1 MADIVNLFI
10 DQGSHSI
17 REFNTTD
24 DNGNAV
30 PLIGHT
36 AALTVRSSVNGPAIL
51 ELTTD
56 DDISIEESNG
66 IVNVVFS
73 HTATSAIRFNGARF
87 TGVYDLE
94 VTNTSSIPTR
104 IAEGQF
110 VLFRN
115 VTT

>member
-1 MADIVNLFI
+1 MADIVNIFI
-10 DQGSHSI
+10 DQGSHSV
-17 REFNTTD
+17 REFNVTD
-24 DNGNAV
+24 ANGDAV
-30 PLIGHT
+30 PLIGHS
-36 AALTVRSSVNGPAIL
+36 AALAIRSSVNGPAIM

-56 DDISIEESNG
+56 DDISIEESSG

-73 HTATSAIRFNGARF
+73 HTATNAIRFNGARF

-94 VTNTSSIPTR
+94 VINTSSVPTR